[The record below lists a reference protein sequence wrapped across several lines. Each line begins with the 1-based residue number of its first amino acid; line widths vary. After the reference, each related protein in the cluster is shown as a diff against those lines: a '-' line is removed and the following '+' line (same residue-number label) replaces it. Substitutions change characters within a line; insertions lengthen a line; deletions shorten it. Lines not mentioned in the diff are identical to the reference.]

1 MLIYNQQKQINI
13 VTERN
18 FMYDYIEAV
27 RSDIKD
33 YILENY
39 DRNDLADFDDEDDF
53 KDYLIDILVDED
65 SITGNMSGS
74 YYCNSYKAQEAL
86 NGNIDLLRDACETLD
101 LSNEEV
107 GERFLDGDFEYFDCI
122 VRCYI
127 ATRPSVIENV
137 VDELLEE
144 NNDFIIEWN
153 EAHSD
158 EEEGLDD

>member
-1 MLIYNQQKQINI
+1 
-13 VTERN
+13 
-18 FMYDYIEAV
+18 MYDYEEAV

-53 KDYLIDILVDED
+53 KYCLIDILVDED
-65 SITGNMSGS
+65 GITGNASGS

-86 NGNIDLLRDACETLD
+86 NGNMDLLRYACEELD

-127 ATRPSVIENV
+127 VTCTHVIEDV

-153 EAHSD
+153 EAHRD
-158 EEEGLDD
+158 EEEGLDDW

>member
-1 MLIYNQQKQINI
+1 
-13 VTERN
+13 
-18 FMYDYIEAV
+18 MYDYEEAV
-27 RSDIKD
+27 RSGIKD

-53 KDYLIDILVDED
+53 KDCLIDILVNED
-65 SITGNMSGS
+65 SITGNASGS

-86 NGNIDLLRDACETLD
+86 KGNVDLLRDACEELD
-101 LSNEEV
+101 LSNKEV

-127 ATRPSVIENV
+127 VTSTSVIEDA

-153 EAHSD
+153 EAHRD
-158 EEEGLDD
+158 EEEGLDDW

>member
-1 MLIYNQQKQINI
+1 
-13 VTERN
+13 
-18 FMYDYIEAV
+18 MYDYEEAV

-53 KDYLIDILVDED
+53 KDCLIDILVDED
-65 SITGNMSGS
+65 SITGNATGS
-74 YYCNSYKAQEAL
+74 YYCNRYKAQEAL
-86 NGNIDLLRDACETLD
+86 NGNMGLLRDACEELD

-122 VRCYI
+122 VRYYI
-127 ATRPSVIENV
+127 VIYTSVIGDA

-153 EAHSD
+153 EAHRD

>member
-1 MLIYNQQKQINI
+1 MYNY
-13 VTERN
+13 E
-18 FMYDYIEAV
+18 EAV

-53 KDYLIDILVDED
+53 KDYLIDILVGED
-65 SITGNMSGS
+65 SITGNASGS
-74 YYCNSYKAQEAL
+74 YYCNSYKAREAL
-86 NGNIDLLRDACETLD
+86 NGNMDLLRDACEELD

-107 GERFLDGDFEYFDCI
+107 GKRFLDGDFEYFDYI

-127 ATRPSVIENV
+127 ATCPKVIENV

-153 EAHSD
+153 EAHRD
-158 EEEGLDD
+158 EEEGLDDW

>member
-1 MLIYNQQKQINI
+1 
-13 VTERN
+13 
-18 FMYDYIEAV
+18 MYDYEEAV

-53 KDYLIDILVDED
+53 TDCLIDILVDED
-65 SITGNMSGS
+65 SITGNASGS

-86 NGNIDLLRDACETLD
+86 NGNIDLLRDACEELN

-107 GERFLDGDFEYFDCI
+107 GEHFLDGDFEYFDCI
-122 VRCYI
+122 VRSYI
-127 ATRPSVIENV
+127 VICSSVIENT

-144 NNDFIIEWN
+144 NNDFIIKWN
-153 EAHSD
+153 EAHRD

>member
-1 MLIYNQQKQINI
+1 
-13 VTERN
+13 
-18 FMYDYIEAV
+18 MYDYEEAV

-33 YILENY
+33 YILESY

-53 KDYLIDILVDED
+53 KDCLIDILVDED
-65 SITGNMSGS
+65 SITGNANGS

-86 NGNIDLLRDACETLD
+86 NGNMDLLRDACEELD

-127 ATRPSVIENV
+127 VTYTNVIEDV

-153 EAHSD
+153 EAHRD
-158 EEEGLDD
+158 EEEGFDDW

>member
-1 MLIYNQQKQINI
+1 
-13 VTERN
+13 
-18 FMYDYIEAV
+18 MYDYEEAV

-53 KDYLIDILVDED
+53 KDCLIDILVNKD
-65 SITGNMSGS
+65 SITGNASGS
-74 YYCNSYKAQEAL
+74 YYFNSYKAQEAL
-86 NGNIDLLRDACETLD
+86 NGNMDLLRDVCEELD

-107 GERFLDGDFEYFDCI
+107 GERFLYGDFEYFDRI

-127 ATRPSVIENV
+127 VTCYIVTCTNVIGDV

-153 EAHSD
+153 EAHRD
-158 EEEGLDD
+158 EEEGFDD

>member
-1 MLIYNQQKQINI
+1 
-13 VTERN
+13 
-18 FMYDYIEAV
+18 MYDYEEAV

-33 YILENY
+33 YILESY

-53 KDYLIDILVDED
+53 KDCLIDILVDED
-65 SITGNMSGS
+65 SITGNANGS

-86 NGNIDLLRDACETLD
+86 NGNMDLLRDACEALD

-127 ATRPSVIENV
+127 VTYTNVIEDV

-153 EAHSD
+153 EAHRD
-158 EEEGLDD
+158 EEEGFDDW

>member
-1 MLIYNQQKQINI
+1 
-13 VTERN
+13 
-18 FMYDYIEAV
+18 MYDYEEAV

-39 DRNDLADFDDEDDF
+39 DRSDLADFDDEDDF
-53 KDYLIDILVDED
+53 KDYLIDILVNED
-65 SITGNMSGS
+65 GITGNASGS

-86 NGNIDLLRDACETLD
+86 NGNMDLLRDACEGLG

-122 VRCYI
+122 VRYYI
-127 ATRPSVIENV
+127 VTCTSVVEDVI
-137 VDELLEE
+137 DELLEE
-144 NNDFIIEWN
+144 NNDFIIEWK
-153 EAHSD
+153 EAHRD

>member
-1 MLIYNQQKQINI
+1 
-13 VTERN
+13 
-18 FMYDYIEAV
+18 MYDYEEAV

-53 KDYLIDILVDED
+53 KDCLIDILVNED
-65 SITGNMSGS
+65 SITGNISGS
-74 YYCNSYKAQEAL
+74 YYYNIYKAQEAL
-86 NGNIDLLRDACETLD
+86 IGNMGLLRAACEELD
-101 LSNEEV
+101 LSNEEI
-107 GERFLDGDFEYFDCI
+107 GEHFLDGDFEYFDCM

-127 ATRPSVIENV
+127 VIYTNVIEDA

-153 EAHSD
+153 EVHRD
-158 EEEGLDD
+158 EEEELDDW

>member
-1 MLIYNQQKQINI
+1 
-13 VTERN
+13 
-18 FMYDYIEAV
+18 MYDYEEAV
-27 RSDIKD
+27 RNDIED

-39 DRNDLADFDDEDDF
+39 DRNNLADFDDEDDF
-53 KDYLIDILVDED
+53 KDYLIDMLVDED
-65 SITGNMSGS
+65 SITGNASGS

-86 NGNIDLLRDACETLD
+86 NGNIDLLRDACEELD
-101 LSNEEV
+101 LSNEEI

-127 ATRPSVIENV
+127 VTCSNVIEDV

-153 EAHSD
+153 EVHRD

>member
-1 MLIYNQQKQINI
+1 
-13 VTERN
+13 
-18 FMYDYIEAV
+18 MYDYEEAV
-27 RSDIKD
+27 RSDIRD

-53 KDYLIDILVDED
+53 KDCLIDILVDED
-65 SITGNMSGS
+65 GVTGNANGS

-86 NGNIDLLRDACETLD
+86 NGNMDLLRDACEELD

-127 ATRPSVIENV
+127 VTCTSVVEDV

-153 EAHSD
+153 EAHRD
-158 EEEGLDD
+158 EEEGLDDW

>member
-1 MLIYNQQKQINI
+1 
-13 VTERN
+13 
-18 FMYDYIEAV
+18 MYDYEEAV
-27 RSDIKD
+27 RDDIKD

-53 KDYLIDILVDED
+53 KDYLFDMLVDED
-65 SITGNMSGS
+65 GITGNASGS

-86 NGNIDLLRDACETLD
+86 SGNMDLLRDACEELD

-122 VRCYI
+122 VRYYI
-127 ATRPSVIENV
+127 VTCTHVIEDV

-153 EAHSD
+153 EAHGN

>member
-1 MLIYNQQKQINI
+1 
-13 VTERN
+13 
-18 FMYDYIEAV
+18 MYDYEEAV
-27 RSDIKD
+27 RDDIKD

-39 DRNDLADFDDEDDF
+39 DRNDLTDFDDEDDF
-53 KDYLIDILVDED
+53 KDCLIDILVDED
-65 SITGNMSGS
+65 GITGNISGS

-86 NGNIDLLRDACETLD
+86 NGNMDLLRDACEELD

-127 ATRPSVIENV
+127 ATCTNVIEDA

-153 EAHSD
+153 EAHRD

>member
-1 MLIYNQQKQINI
+1 
-13 VTERN
+13 
-18 FMYDYIEAV
+18 MYDYEEAV

-53 KDYLIDILVDED
+53 KDCLIDILVDED
-65 SITGNMSGS
+65 SITGNATGS
-74 YYCNSYKAQEAL
+74 YYCNRYKAQEAL
-86 NGNIDLLRDACETLD
+86 NGNMDLLRDACEELD

-107 GERFLDGDFEYFDCI
+107 GERFLDGDFEYFDCVVRYYI
-122 VRCYI
+122 VIY
-127 ATRPSVIENV
+127 TSVIGDA

-153 EAHSD
+153 EAHRD

>member
-1 MLIYNQQKQINI
+1 
-13 VTERN
+13 
-18 FMYDYIEAV
+18 MYDYEEAV

-39 DRNDLADFDDEDDF
+39 DRNNLADFDDEDDF
-53 KDYLIDILVDED
+53 KDCLIDILTDED
-65 SITGNMSGS
+65 SITGNASCS
-74 YYCNSYKAQEAL
+74 YYYNGYKAQEAL
-86 NGNIDLLRDACETLD
+86 NGNMDLLRDACEELD
-101 LSNEEV
+101 LSNEEI
-107 GERFLDGDFEYFDCI
+107 GEYFLDGDFEYFDRI

-127 ATRPSVIENV
+127 VMNTNVIEDV

-153 EAHSD
+153 EAHGD

>member
-1 MLIYNQQKQINI
+1 
-13 VTERN
+13 
-18 FMYDYIEAV
+18 MYDYEEAV
-27 RSDIKD
+27 RDDIKD

-53 KDYLIDILVDED
+53 KNCLIDIIE
-65 SITGNMSGS
+65 
-74 YYCNSYKAQEAL
+74 
-86 NGNIDLLRDACETLD
+86 
-101 LSNEEV
+101 
-107 GERFLDGDFEYFDCI
+107 ERFSDGDFEYFDCI

-127 ATRPSVIENV
+127 VTCTNVIEDV

-153 EAHSD
+153 EAHRD

>member
-1 MLIYNQQKQINI
+1 
-13 VTERN
+13 
-18 FMYDYIEAV
+18 MYDYEEAV

-53 KDYLIDILVDED
+53 KDCLIDILVNED
-65 SITGNMSGS
+65 SITGNASGS
-74 YYCNSYKAQEAL
+74 YYFNSYKAQEAL
-86 NGNIDLLRDACETLD
+86 NGNMDLLRDACEELN

-107 GERFLDGDFEYFDCI
+107 GERFLDGDFEYFDCT

-127 ATRPSVIENV
+127 VIGTNVIEDV

-153 EAHSD
+153 EAHRD
-158 EEEGLDD
+158 EEEEFDDW

>member
-1 MLIYNQQKQINI
+1 
-13 VTERN
+13 
-18 FMYDYIEAV
+18 MYDYEEAV
-27 RSDIKD
+27 GDDIKD

-53 KDYLIDILVDED
+53 KDCLIDILVDED
-65 SITGNMSGS
+65 DITGNTSGS

-86 NGNIDLLRDACETLD
+86 NGNIDLLRVACEELD

-122 VRCYI
+122 VRYYI
-127 ATRPSVIENV
+127 VTCTSVVDDV

-153 EAHSD
+153 EAHRD
-158 EEEGLDD
+158 EEEGLND

>member
-1 MLIYNQQKQINI
+1 
-13 VTERN
+13 
-18 FMYDYIEAV
+18 MYDYEEAV

-53 KDYLIDILVDED
+53 KDCLIDILVNED
-65 SITGNMSGS
+65 SITGNISGS
-74 YYCNSYKAQEAL
+74 YYYNIYKAQEAL
-86 NGNIDLLRDACETLD
+86 IGNMGLLRAACEELD
-101 LSNEEV
+101 LSNEEI
-107 GERFLDGDFEYFDCI
+107 GERFLDGDFEYFDCM

-127 ATRPSVIENV
+127 VIYTNVIEDA

-153 EAHSD
+153 EVHRD
-158 EEEGLDD
+158 EEEELDDW

>member
-1 MLIYNQQKQINI
+1 
-13 VTERN
+13 
-18 FMYDYIEAV
+18 MYDYEEAV

-53 KDYLIDILVDED
+53 KDCLIDILVNED
-65 SITGNMSGS
+65 SITGNISGS
-74 YYCNSYKAQEAL
+74 YYYNIYKAQEAL
-86 NGNIDLLRDACETLD
+86 IGNMGLLRAACEELD
-101 LSNEEV
+101 LSNEEI
-107 GERFLDGDFEYFDCI
+107 GEHFLDGDFEYFDCM

-127 ATRPSVIENV
+127 VIYTNVIEDA

-153 EAHSD
+153 EAHRD

>member
-1 MLIYNQQKQINI
+1 
-13 VTERN
+13 
-18 FMYDYIEAV
+18 MYDYEEAV
-27 RSDIKD
+27 RNDIED

-53 KDYLIDILVDED
+53 KDCLIDILVNED
-65 SITGNMSGS
+65 SITGNASGS
-74 YYCNSYKAQEAL
+74 YYCNSYEAQEAL
-86 NGNIDLLRDACETLD
+86 NGNIDLLRDACEEMN

-127 ATRPSVIENV
+127 VTCTNVIEDV

-153 EAHSD
+153 EAHRD
-158 EEEGLDD
+158 EEEGLDDW

>member
-1 MLIYNQQKQINI
+1 
-13 VTERN
+13 
-18 FMYDYIEAV
+18 MYDYEEAV
-27 RSDIKD
+27 RDDIKD

-53 KDYLIDILVDED
+53 KDCLIDILVDED
-65 SITGNMSGS
+65 GITGNASGS
-74 YYCNSYKAQEAL
+74 YYCNRYKAQEAL
-86 NGNIDLLRDACETLD
+86 NDNMDLLRDACEELD

-127 ATRPSVIENV
+127 VTGTSVIEDV

-144 NNDFIIEWN
+144 NDDFIIEWN
-153 EAHSD
+153 EAHGD

>member
-1 MLIYNQQKQINI
+1 
-13 VTERN
+13 
-18 FMYDYIEAV
+18 MYDYEEAV

-53 KDYLIDILVDED
+53 KDCLIDIIFAED
-65 SITGNMSGS
+65 SITGNASGS

-86 NGNIDLLRDACETLD
+86 NGNMDLLRDACEEMN

-127 ATRPSVIENV
+127 SISTNVIGDV

-153 EAHSD
+153 EAHRD
-158 EEEGLDD
+158 EEEGFDDW

>member
-1 MLIYNQQKQINI
+1 
-13 VTERN
+13 
-18 FMYDYIEAV
+18 MYDYEEAV
-27 RSDIKD
+27 RNDIKD
-33 YILENY
+33 FILENY

-53 KDYLIDILVDED
+53 KYCLIDILVDED
-65 SITGNMSGS
+65 GITGNASGS

-86 NGNIDLLRDACETLD
+86 NGNMDLLRDACEELA

-107 GERFLDGDFEYFDCI
+107 GEHFLDGDFEYFDCI
-122 VRCYI
+122 IRCYI
-127 ATRPSVIENV
+127 VTCTNVIEDV

-153 EAHSD
+153 EAHGD

>member
-1 MLIYNQQKQINI
+1 MYNY
-13 VTERN
+13 E
-18 FMYDYIEAV
+18 EAV

-53 KDYLIDILVDED
+53 KNYLIDIIFTED
-65 SITGNMSGS
+65 SITGNASGS

-86 NGNIDLLRDACETLD
+86 NGNMDLLRDACEEMN
-101 LSNEEV
+101 LSNEEI

-127 ATRPSVIENV
+127 LIGTNVIEDV

-153 EAHSD
+153 EAHRD
-158 EEEGLDD
+158 EEEGLTIDNID

>member
-1 MLIYNQQKQINI
+1 
-13 VTERN
+13 
-18 FMYDYIEAV
+18 MYDYEEEV
-27 RSDIKD
+27 RDDIKV
-33 YILENY
+33 YILESY

-53 KDYLIDILVDED
+53 KDCLIDILVDED
-65 SITGNMSGS
+65 AITGNASGS
-74 YYCNSYKAQEAL
+74 YYCDCYKAQEAL
-86 NGNIDLLRDACETLD
+86 NGNMDLLRDACEELD

-107 GERFLDGDFEYFDCI
+107 GKRFLDGDFEYFDCI

-127 ATRPSVIENV
+127 VTCTSVVEDV

-153 EAHSD
+153 EAHED

>member
-1 MLIYNQQKQINI
+1 
-13 VTERN
+13 
-18 FMYDYIEAV
+18 MYDYEEAV

-53 KDYLIDILVDED
+53 KDCLIDILVDED
-65 SITGNMSGS
+65 SITGNETGS
-74 YYCNSYKAQEAL
+74 YYCNRYKAQEAL
-86 NGNIDLLRDACETLD
+86 NGNMDLLRDACEELD

-122 VRCYI
+122 VRYYI
-127 ATRPSVIENV
+127 VIYTSVIGDA

-153 EAHSD
+153 EAHRD

>member
-1 MLIYNQQKQINI
+1 
-13 VTERN
+13 
-18 FMYDYIEAV
+18 MYDYEEAV
-27 RSDIKD
+27 RSDIRD

-53 KDYLIDILVDED
+53 KDCLIDILVDED
-65 SITGNMSGS
+65 GITGNISGS

-86 NGNIDLLRDACETLD
+86 NDNMDLLRDACKELD

-127 ATRPSVIENV
+127 VTCTSVIEDV

-153 EAHSD
+153 EAHRD
-158 EEEGLDD
+158 EEERLDD

>member
-1 MLIYNQQKQINI
+1 
-13 VTERN
+13 
-18 FMYDYIEAV
+18 MYDYEEAV

-53 KDYLIDILVDED
+53 KDCLIDILVNED
-65 SITGNMSGS
+65 SITGNASGS

-86 NGNIDLLRDACETLD
+86 NGNMDLLRGACEELD

-107 GERFLDGDFEYFDCI
+107 GERFLDGDFKYFDCI
-122 VRCYI
+122 VRYHIVTC
-127 ATRPSVIENV
+127 TNVIEDV
-137 VDELLEE
+137 VDELLEK

-153 EAHSD
+153 EAHRD